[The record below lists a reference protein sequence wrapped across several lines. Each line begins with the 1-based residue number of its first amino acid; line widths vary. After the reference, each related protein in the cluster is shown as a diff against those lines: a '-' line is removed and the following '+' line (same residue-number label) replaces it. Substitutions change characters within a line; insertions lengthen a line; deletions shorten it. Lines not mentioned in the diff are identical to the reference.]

1 MLLDVYIDRS
11 NDSQKVKILKKRF
24 IQMIQQHMGSPV
36 FEEFEACYNRKAAL
50 YYSALIASRQ
60 TAQSIQFYRSHFNR
74 NGLYMALC
82 NHLANTIVAGDYFQQ
97 NKL

>member
-1 MLLDVYIDRS
+1 MLSSAHNLKKRFYAGCQPRHPSERLKMCIRDRLDVYIDRS

-50 YYSALIASRQ
+50 YLSLIHIFS
-60 TAQSIQFYRSHFNR
+60 
-74 NGLYMALC
+74 G
-82 NHLANTIVAGDYFQQ
+82 
-97 NKL
+97 